1 MRIGMRKK
9 DGREKQRERER
20 DRRIRGQR
28 EVDGCGAFGGWLL
41 LETMCELMLSM
52 LEVLWMEKKKG
63 KEKIKK
69 NK

>member
-1 MRIGMRKK
+1 MRIGMRKN

-28 EVDGCGAFGGWLL
+28 EVDGCGAFSDRLL